1 MKNIKLKTMGKIVI
15 VSLVGL
21 MSVMGSA
28 RALAVDFSGL
38 DVAQTYVVADT
49 EAKDGDILVNSAAG
63 FVRTKIPYDN
73 AIFGVLTDKPV
84 AVFRVAGEEGRQPI
98 IRSGVTMVNVSA
110 NNGVIAKGDYITSS
124 ETLGVGMKATRS
136 GYVLG
141 VALDTGTDRIPVAV
155 KVEYA
160 ELTTTRN
167 ANRLF
172 ELLGA
177 SFLANVKDPEKF
189 GTIVRYIFAG
199 LVMLGSLTF
208 GFVTFSRAIPKGI
221 EAIGRNPLAKTTI
234 YFSMALNVGLVGLVG
249 LLGIIGSL
257 LILRL

>member
-1 MKNIKLKTMGKIVI
+1 MKRIAV
-15 VSLVGL
+15 VSLMGLVSL
-21 MSVMGSA
+21 MSPMEVFA
-28 RALAVDFSGL
+28 ADTPIQ
-38 DVAQTYVVADT
+38 DVAASYVVADK
-49 EAKDGDILVNSAAG
+49 EAKDGDILINSPEG
-63 FVRTKIPYDN
+63 LVRGKIPYDN
-73 AIFGVLTDKPV
+73 RIFGVLTDRPLV
-84 AVFRVAGEEGRQPI
+84 TFRVTAEGYKSVVRAG
-98 IRSGVTMVNVSA
+98 VATVNVVTT
-110 NNGVIAKGDYITSS
+110 NGEIKVGDYVTSADN
-124 ETLGVGMKATRS
+124 LGKGMKATRS

-141 VALDTGTDRIPVAV
+141 VAMGGYNGGGVGQIPVAV
-155 KVEYA
+155 RVEYA

-199 LVMLGSLTF
+199 LVLLSSLVF

-234 YFSMALNVGLVGLVG
+234 YFSMALNVGLVLIVG
-249 LLGIIGSL
+249 ILGIAGAL